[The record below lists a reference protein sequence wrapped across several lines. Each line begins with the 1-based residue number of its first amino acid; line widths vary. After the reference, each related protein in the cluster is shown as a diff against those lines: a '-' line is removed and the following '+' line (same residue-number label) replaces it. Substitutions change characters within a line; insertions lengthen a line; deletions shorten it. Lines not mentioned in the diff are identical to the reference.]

1 MNLSDYYAI
10 TPLVFL
16 VCWAIFLLLVDL
28 WIPAGRKGI
37 TALLSAAGLLIAL
50 VLVLRSGE
58 QVLTAFEGSVVVDG
72 FSVFLSVLFLVSA
85 LAGIA
90 LAHDYL
96 QRLGLE
102 RGEYYPLL
110 LISTSG
116 MMLMTY
122 AYDLIEVFLALEL
135 LSIPL
140 YILAGFS
147 RLNLESEEAS
157 LKYFLLGAFS
167 SGFVLYGVGLVFAAT
182 GYTDF
187 PGIAKAAQNGSL
199 NPTLFLIGAGLV
211 LTGFGFKSALVP
223 FHMWSPD
230 VYQGAPSPVT
240 AFMSVGAKA
249 AGFAALLRVFVVV
262 FPGMSVNL
270 TPLLWALAALTMF
283 VGNIVALVQSN
294 IKRLLAYSS
303 IAHSGYLLMAFVPY
317 GNASVRSDAIAGM
330 LFYLA
335 AYCLTTFGAWAV
347 VIALEKAEGKG
358 LELEDYAGLG
368 HRYPFLAATM
378 TIFLLS
384 FTGVPLTLGFWG
396 KFYLFSTAVE
406 GGFWQLALIGLLT
419 SLISA
424 YYYLRVVVI
433 MYMRPGTPQVQRNFW
448 PLLTSGVGAL
458 AVVILGIAP
467 GVLLNL
473 AVSALL
479 KGL

>member
-10 TPLVFL
+10 TPLAFL
-16 VCWAIFLLLVDL
+16 VCWAIILLLVDL

-50 VLVLRSGE
+50 VLVLRNGG
-58 QVLTAFEGSVVVDG
+58 QVLTAFEGSVMVDG

-167 SGFVLYGVGLVFAAT
+167 SSFVLYGVGLVFAAT

-187 PGIAKAAQNGSL
+187 PGIAKAAQNGNL
-199 NPTLFLIGAGLV
+199 NPALFLIGAGLV

-262 FPGMSVNL
+262 FPGMSTNL
-270 TPLLWALAALTMF
+270 TPLLWALAALTMI
-283 VGNIVALVQSN
+283 VGNIVALVQLN

-317 GNASVRSDAIAGM
+317 GNASIRSDAIAGM

-368 HRYPFLAATM
+368 HRYPFLAAAM

-406 GGFWQLALIGLLT
+406 GGFWELALIGLLT

-448 PLLTSGVGAL
+448 LLLTSGASAL
-458 AVVILGIAP
+458 AVVVLGIAP